1 MAKTMEKQVETEL
14 KLKLAPGTLPAF
26 LASPLVAGKVLSG
39 SDQVLELVSTYYD
52 TPSWNL
58 RRAGMAYRVRQTGKT
73 AFEATVKM
81 DKGLVR
87 DGLSE
92 RKEITV
98 PLKAAQPVV
107 QEFSAVGLELAP
119 VVKQEKLQP
128 LFTVT
133 VERLVKLLQ
142 LDKDTVAELAV
153 DRGEVR
159 AGQKRLPIDEIE
171 LELKSGSLK
180 TLLTYELALTENFS
194 LSAGLQSKYE
204 QGLILLGQTVRTV
217 KQQDQPVGPAL
228 QKLLAAL

>member
-1 MAKTMEKQVETEL
+1 
-14 KLKLAPGTLPAF
+14 
-26 LASPLVAGKVLSG
+26 
-39 SDQVLELVSTYYD
+39 
-52 TPSWNL
+52 
-58 RRAGMAYRVRQTGKT
+58 
-73 AFEATVKM
+73 M

-180 TLLTYELALTENFS
+180 TLLTYVLALTENFS